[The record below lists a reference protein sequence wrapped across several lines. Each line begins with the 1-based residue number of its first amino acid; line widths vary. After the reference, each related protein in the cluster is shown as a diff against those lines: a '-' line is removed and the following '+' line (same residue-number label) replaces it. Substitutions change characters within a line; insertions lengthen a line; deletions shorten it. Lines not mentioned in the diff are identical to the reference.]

1 MHDLPIQELADT
13 LTKIQSCFSSNLDWN
28 RLEISL
34 RDALHDFIDQIM
46 LPVLQTL
53 LEDRDEFLPVL
64 KQLAARKGMRFCG
77 FRQTS
82 VRIFTGRTLTISSP
96 WFTKAPS
103 KRKRKKAPN
112 GSGCHLGLEVL
123 GFIERV
129 SANLASNVLQLA
141 ILCPS
146 FHIAGKVL
154 REQGRPLDVKTIQRL
169 CRKFGQGA
177 MQNRG
182 EISFKHND
190 LDLKDITVLICM
202 DGGRL
207 RQRKRKKGRR
217 PAALKRQG
225 YTTDWVEP
233 KLLTIQFLDAS
244 GKLIREIPPI
254 YDATLGNIENF
265 FDLLELYLQQLD
277 PATADRVVFCADGA
291 PCLWKR
297 IPELMGRLKVPYWY
311 EALDYTHAKQNLN
324 QIAEM
329 IPRSLSR
336 HRQEVFEYWKDLLW
350 HGEFDELRSTIEEL
364 FRSPKK
370 RTQALKKFDNYF
382 AGNQDRMHYSV
393 FKERNLPTGSG
404 AVESAIRRVINLRLK
419 GAGIFWTAEMAEVM
433 LFLRSQFLCGRWN
446 IVLGNLVNRTREMFM
461 QFRPPMTN
469 TTGFQQAA

>member
-1 MHDLPIQELADT
+1 MHDLPIQQLADT
-13 LTKIQSCFSSNLDWN
+13 LQKIGASFSFSLDWN
-28 RLEISL
+28 RFEIFL
-34 RDALHDFIDQIM
+34 RDALYDFIDQIM
-46 LPVLQTL
+46 LPALQAV
-53 LEDRDEFLPVL
+53 LEDREGFLPAL
-64 KQLAARKGMRFCG
+64 KQLAACKGMRFCG
-77 FRQTS
+77 FRRTS
-82 VRIFTGRTLTISSP
+82 VRIFTGRTLSISSP

-129 SANLASNVLQLA
+129 STNLASNVMQLA

-146 FHIAGKVL
+146 FDIAGKVL
-154 REQGRPLDVKTIQRL
+154 REQGISLDVKTIRRL

-177 MQNRG
+177 LQNRG
-182 EISFKHND
+182 AISFNANE
-190 LDLKDITVLICM
+190 LDLKNITVLICM

-217 PAALKRQG
+217 PATLKRQG

-233 KLLTIQFLDAS
+233 KLLTIQFLDAD

-254 YDATLGNIENF
+254 YDATLGNIESF
-265 FDLLELYLQQLD
+265 FDLLEVYLQQLD
-277 PATADRVVFCADGA
+277 PATAGRVVFCADGA

-297 IPELMGRLKVPYWY
+297 IPELMARLGVSDWY

-350 HGEFDELRSTIEEL
+350 HGEFDELRSTIEEI

-370 RTQALKKFDNYF
+370 RAQALKKFDNYF
-382 AGNQDRMHYSV
+382 AGNKDRMHYSI
-393 FKERNLPTGSG
+393 FKEHNLPTGSG

-446 IVLGNLVNRTREMFM
+446 IVLGNLVNRKRELFM

>member
-1 MHDLPIQELADT
+1 MHDLPIQQLADT
-13 LTKIQSCFSSNLDWN
+13 LTKIGSCFSSTLDWN

-34 RDALHDFIDQIM
+34 RDTLYDFIDQLIS
-46 LPVLQTL
+46 PVLQAV
-53 LEDRDEFLPVL
+53 LEDKEGFLPPL

-77 FRQTS
+77 FRRTS

-129 SANLASNVLQLA
+129 SANLASNVMQLA

-146 FHIAGKVL
+146 FHIAGTVL
-154 REQGRPLDVKTIQRL
+154 REQGILLDVKTIQRL

-177 MQNRG
+177 MRNRG
-182 EISFKHND
+182 EISFKSND
-190 LDLKDITVLICM
+190 FDLKDVTVLICM

-244 GKLIREIPPI
+244 GKLIKEIPPI

-265 FDLLELYLQQLD
+265 FDLLELYLRHLD
-277 PATADRVVFCADGA
+277 LATAGRVVFCADGA

-297 IPELMGRLKVPYWY
+297 IPKLMDRLGVSDWY

-329 IPRSLSR
+329 IPRSLAP
-336 HRQEVFEYWKDLLW
+336 HRQEIFEYWKDLLW

-382 AGNQDRMHYSV
+382 AGNKDRMNYSV
-393 FKERNLPTGSG
+393 FKEHNLPTGSG

-446 IVLGNLVNRTREMFM
+446 IVLDNLVNRTREMFM
-461 QFRPPMTN
+461 QFRPQMTS
-469 TTGFQQAA
+469 TAGLQQAA

>member
-1 MHDLPIQELADT
+1 MYDLPIQQLADT
-13 LTKIQSCFSSNLDWN
+13 FTKIGSCFSSSLDWN
-28 RLEISL
+28 QFEIFL
-34 RDALHDFIDQIM
+34 RNALYDFVDQVM
-46 LPVLQTL
+46 LPVLQAV
-53 LEDRDEFLPVL
+53 LEDREGFLPAL
-64 KQLAARKGMRFCG
+64 KQLAARKGMRYCG
-77 FRQTS
+77 FRRTS
-82 VRIFTGRTLTISSP
+82 VRIFTGRTLAVSSP

-129 SANLASNVLQLA
+129 SGNLASNVMQLA

-146 FHIAGKVL
+146 FDIAGKAL
-154 REQGRPLDVKTIQRL
+154 REQGIFLDVKTIQRL

-177 MQNRG
+177 MRNRG
-182 EISFKHND
+182 EISFNANE
-190 LDLKDITVLICM
+190 LDLKNITVLICM

-233 KLLTIQFLDAS
+233 KLLTIQFLDAD

-254 YDATLGNIENF
+254 YDATLGNIDDF
-265 FDLLELYLQQLD
+265 FDLLGLYLQQLD
-277 PATADRVVFCADGA
+277 LATADRVVFCADGA

-297 IPELMGRLKVPYWY
+297 IPELMARLGVSDWY

-329 IPRSLSR
+329 IPRSLAR

-350 HGEFDELRSTIEEL
+350 HGEFDELRSTIDIFQPYCLHKFQVSIVNLL
-364 FRSPKK
+364 FAHGNDKS
-370 RTQALKKFDNYF
+370 TALADPYI
-382 AGNQDRMHYSV
+382 QESV
-393 FKERNLPTGSG
+393 
-404 AVESAIRRVINLRLK
+404 
-419 GAGIFWTAEMAEVM
+419 
-433 LFLRSQFLCGRWN
+433 
-446 IVLGNLVNRTREMFM
+446 
-461 QFRPPMTN
+461 
-469 TTGFQQAA
+469 

>member
-1 MHDLPIQELADT
+1 MQNLPIQQLADT
-13 LTKIQSCFSSNLDWN
+13 LTKIGSCLSSTLDWN

-34 RDALHDFIDQIM
+34 RDTLYDFIDQLIRP
-46 LPVLQTL
+46 LLQAV
-53 LEDRDEFLPVL
+53 LEDKEGFLPAL

-77 FRQTS
+77 FRRTS

-129 SANLASNVLQLA
+129 SANLASNVMQLA

-154 REQGRPLDVKTIQRL
+154 REQGILLDVKTIQRL

-177 MQNRG
+177 MRNRG
-182 EISFKHND
+182 EISFKSND

-225 YTTDWVEP
+225 YTTGWVEP

-291 PCLWKR
+291 P
-297 IPELMGRLKVPYWY
+297 
-311 EALDYTHAKQNLN
+311 
-324 QIAEM
+324 
-329 IPRSLSR
+329 
-336 HRQEVFEYWKDLLW
+336 
-350 HGEFDELRSTIEEL
+350 
-364 FRSPKK
+364 
-370 RTQALKKFDNYF
+370 
-382 AGNQDRMHYSV
+382 
-393 FKERNLPTGSG
+393 
-404 AVESAIRRVINLRLK
+404 
-419 GAGIFWTAEMAEVM
+419 
-433 LFLRSQFLCGRWN
+433 
-446 IVLGNLVNRTREMFM
+446 
-461 QFRPPMTN
+461 
-469 TTGFQQAA
+469 